1 MPTLT
6 WVSTEIRTGRV
17 IADLPDLAGSGGGD
31 LTLAVQMGN
40 YQSCAVN
47 LPLPTAPENWQR
59 AVKEGG
65 SVLNVLQD
73 GNPIWGGYVS
83 RENRTAGDE
92 IEMSLVTLEGY
103 LDRIYVGD
111 ETFTGVGQNTMA
123 QTLVNKYA
131 VDGVLGNA
139 LPIRVV
145 VTSGGAGPLRN
156 RSVAD
161 ADNKTLYSVLQ
172 DMAGID
178 GGIEWTIGWEHLS
191 APERYTPI
199 FYVGTRLGSAVTP
212 GLAPAA
218 TFEMPGPVT
227 DFSYSVDFGD
237 GKGANVVKAYSSGQG
252 TVLPQS
258 AVQSSVD
265 PDRARFEYR
274 WTPSTSITDVATLT
288 SHAASKLAQI
298 STGTITVSLSAV
310 AAEAPQLFTDW
321 NVGDDIGYT
330 IGGLVFDPT
339 TRIVVDIFIDTFTD
353 LFGASGPV
361 LVNPNGIDT
370 VPAFPGGKSGVARA
384 IGWTL
389 TLSSTPIVA
398 PVLAG
403 ASL

>member
-1 MPTLT
+1 VATLS

-17 IADLPDLAGSGGGD
+17 IADLPDLAGSNGGD
-31 LTLAVQMGN
+31 LTVAVQMGN

-65 SVLNVLQD
+65 SNLVLLQD
-73 GNPIWGGYVS
+73 GDPIWGGFVN

-92 IEMSLVTLEGY
+92 VELSLVTLEGY

-111 ETFTGVGQNTMA
+111 ETFTGVGQNTIA

-131 VDGVLGNA
+131 VDGVLGNG

-145 VTSGGAGPLRN
+145 VTSGGAGTVRTRN
-156 RSVAD
+156 YLD
-161 ADNKTLYSVLQ
+161 TDNKTLYSILQ
-172 DMAGID
+172 DLAGID

-191 APERYTPI
+191 SPERYTPI

-227 DFSYSVDFGD
+227 DFSYSIDFSD
-237 GKGANVVKAYSSGQG
+237 GKGATVVKAYSSGQG
-252 TVLPQS
+252 TTQPQS

-288 SHAASKLAQI
+288 SHALSKLTQI
-298 STGTITVSLSAV
+298 STGTITVALSAF
-310 AAEAPQLFTDW
+310 AADAPQLFTDW
-321 NVGDDIGYT
+321 NTGDDIGYV
-330 IGGLVFDPT
+330 IGGL
-339 TRIVVDIFIDTFTD
+339 DI
-353 LFGASGPV
+353 
-361 LVNPNGIDT
+361 NGLDT
-370 VPAFPGGKSGVARA
+370 VPAFPGGKAGIARA
-384 IGWTL
+384 IGWQL
-389 TLSSTPIVA
+389 TLSNTPIVT

>member
-1 MPTLT
+1 VATLS

-31 LTLAVQMGN
+31 LTVAVQMGN

-65 SVLNVLQD
+65 SNLVLLQD
-73 GNPIWGGYVS
+73 GDPIWGGFVN

-92 IEMSLVTLEGY
+92 VELSLVTLEGY

-111 ETFTGVGQNTMA
+111 ETFTGIGQNTIA

-131 VDGVLGNA
+131 VDGVLGNG

-145 VTSGGAGPLRN
+145 VTSGGVGTVRTRN
-156 RSVAD
+156 YLD
-161 ADNKTLYSVLQ
+161 TDNKTLYSILQ
-172 DMAGID
+172 DLAGVD
-178 GGIEWTIGWEHLS
+178 GGIEWTVGWEHLS
-191 APERYTPI
+191 SPERYTPI

-227 DFSYSVDFGD
+227 DFSYSIDFSD
-237 GKGANVVKAYSSGQG
+237 GKGATVVKAYSSGQG
-252 TVLPQS
+252 TTQPQS

-288 SHAASKLAQI
+288 SHALSKLAQI
-298 STGTITVSLSAV
+298 STGTITVALSAF
-310 AAEAPQLFTDW
+310 AADAPQLFTDW
-321 NVGDDIGYT
+321 NTGDDIGYV
-330 IGGLVFDPT
+330 IGGL
-339 TRIVVDIFIDTFTD
+339 DI
-353 LFGASGPV
+353 
-361 LVNPNGIDT
+361 NGLDT
-370 VPAFPGGKSGVARA
+370 VPAFPGGKAGIARA
-384 IGWTL
+384 IGWQL
-389 TLSSTPIVA
+389 TLSNTPIVT